1 MLVGIHTFRIKLIIK
16 NYLYYILTMP
26 TIGTLLIVSQII
38 FCVYQL
44 YDICYN
50 SDPKIPGTP

>member
-50 SDPKIPGTP
+50 PDPKIP